1 MRAVGDADSRLAAWL
16 SANLGLADVRPGRLL
31 GGGNSNVTQ
40 LVEHRDGHVVIR
52 RPPDNAISA
61 SAANGVRREYAM
73 LQAIHEQV
81 RVPRPLAQCD
91 DTDVVGQPFIVVEF
105 VDGVAITTELPD
117 TYAHDAQTLGRVGEA
132 LVDGIAAAHRLDW
145 KSLPVRRP
153 SAPPADYVPRQVERW
168 VAARRRDA
176 VRELPLVERIAHWL
190 ESNMPKTRAAGV
202 LHGDFHL
209 DNTLFARDAPRL
221 EAIIDWELAT
231 LGDPMADLGLM
242 LAFWGDRD
250 TEAPGFAFVQAVTR
264 GVLGLV
270 SREALAER
278 WSRASGLDASA
289 LDFYRVFAL
298 WRLAAIVEGAYVLYR
313 KGLVDDDYSRNLEH
327 DVPSLL
333 AEAATI
339 AGIA

>member
-1 MRAVGDADSRLAAWL
+1 MCALEARDERLARWL
-16 SANLGLADVRPGRLL
+16 TDHLGLRDVTPGRLL

-40 LVEHRDGHVVIR
+40 LVEHRDGQVVIR

-73 LQAIHEQV
+73 LQAIAGEV

-105 VDGVAITTELPD
+105 VDGVAITTELPAAY
-117 TYAHDAQTLGRVGEA
+117 TRDAQTLDRVGAA

-145 KSLPVRRP
+145 RALPVRRP
-153 SAPPADYVPRQVERW
+153 SAPPEDYVPRQIERW
-168 VAARRRDA
+168 VAARRKDA
-176 VRELPLVERIAHWL
+176 VRELPLVERVATWL
-190 ESNMPKTRAAGV
+190 QSRIPEARASGV

-209 DNTLFARDAPRL
+209 DNTLFDRSAPEL
-221 EAIIDWELAT
+221 AAIIDWELAT

-242 LAFWGDRD
+242 LAFWGERAV
-250 TEAPGFAFVQAVTR
+250 EAPGFAFVQAVTR
-264 GVLGLV
+264 DVPGLV

-278 WSRASGLDASA
+278 WSYASGLDASA
-289 LDFYRVFAL
+289 LEFYRVFAL
-298 WRLAAIVEGAYVLYR
+298 WRLAVIVEGAYVLHS

-333 AEAATI
+333 TEAAI
-339 AGIA
+339 VAGIA